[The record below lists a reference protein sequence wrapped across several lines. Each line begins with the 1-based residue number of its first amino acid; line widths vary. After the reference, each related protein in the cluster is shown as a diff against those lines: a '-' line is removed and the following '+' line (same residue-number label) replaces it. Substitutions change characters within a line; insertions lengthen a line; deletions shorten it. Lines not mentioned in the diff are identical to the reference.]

1 MQRNTNRKEPSVDTQ
16 DKTQNLIRF
25 KLVQNPNKNNLKT
38 EHNLLKNRVNKLK
51 QHAKGIK
58 PSKHNHNA

>member
-25 KLVQNPNKNNLKT
+25 KLVQSPNKNNLKT
-38 EHNLLKNRVNKLK
+38 KHNLLKNRVNKLK
-51 QHAKGIK
+51 HYAKELIMK
-58 PSKHNHNA
+58 HKHNA

>member
-25 KLVQNPNKNNLKT
+25 KLVQSPNKNNLKT
-38 EHNLLKNRVNKLK
+38 KHNLLKNRVNKLK
-51 QHAKGIK
+51 HHAKELIMK
-58 PSKHNHNA
+58 HKHNA